1 MNTSATLQ
9 EHKAWLHNNG
19 GKRANLSG
27 ADLRR
32 ADLIGADLSWA
43 NLIGANLSGANLR
56 RAKDSTSHSYHST
69 CTVSAEDN

>member
-43 NLIGANLSGANLR
+43 NLSGANLR